1 MGRHGAP
8 PGVNRATRRR
18 VLRMGFGALG
28 LGFMAV
34 ALWETWDRSRTTV
47 LPAPPVMATAAALVV
62 LGLVGAGL
70 SWLALFGAGAPR
82 RLVADFY
89 LAQLGKY
96 IPGGGLWQAAGQ
108 IGLATE
114 SGLRAARVAGA
125 FAVHGVVQLTAAAFL
140 GGFLVFASGLPPW
153 IRLAAGAALLTPV
166 LLHRAWMEGLLSRI
180 ARWTG
185 RNDGEL
191 TAPGQPEILRSW
203 AWSLTPIATFG
214 LAYGAIVNDLAG
226 AGIVRT
232 AVAFALAWAVGFA
245 LVPFPSGLGVRE
257 AALLVLVD
265 GPTAAVIAA
274 SIGLRL
280 LAIVAELALVVAT
293 RRIRP

>member
-1 MGRHGAP
+1 
-8 PGVNRATRRR
+8 VNRALRRR
-18 VLRMGFGALG
+18 VLRIVFGVLG

-47 LPAPPVMATAAALVV
+47 LPGPPVMLVAAALVF

-70 SWLALFGAGAPR
+70 SWLSLFGDRAPR

-89 LAQLGKY
+89 MAQLGKY

-140 GGFLVFASGLPPW
+140 GGFLVIAGGAPLW
-153 IRLAAGAALLTPV
+153 IRLGAGTALLSPL
-166 LLHRAWMEGLLSRI
+166 LLHRTWMEALLSRI
-180 ARWTG
+180 ARWMRRG
-185 RNDGEL
+185 EGEL
-191 TAPGQPEILRSW
+191 TAPPQRAILRSW
-203 AWSLTPIATFG
+203 GWSLAPIATFG
-214 LAYGAIVNDLAG
+214 LAYGVLVNDLAG
-226 AGIVRT
+226 AGTVHT

-265 GPTAAVIAA
+265 GPAAAVIAA

-280 LAIVAELALVVAT
+280 LAIVAELVLVVAT
-293 RRIRP
+293 RHIRS